1 MTESL
6 VKPSFNSA
14 YLELIGLS
22 ENAPSSAFY
31 STSDYSKLNTLG
43 PSLPKSKVPI
53 PRFGAND
60 SSSSGSTLSLT
71 FKSIKP
77 PFKFSTQLSNVPDN
91 YAVYKIKNDL
101 IESLELL
108 KDAHVVASDLKLLVK
123 GKVIQDTAILS
134 TLVGP
139 GATDIS
145 FMCMVSAPKPVSAE
159 QLAGQLATDE
169 NSDPT
174 DASPNSISDP
184 TSILPATWKKIE
196 LILVEDLGK
205 ENATSALQKLQSA
218 FN

>member
-1 MTESL
+1 MTEAL

-53 PRFGAND
+53 PRSGAND
-60 SSSSGSTLSLT
+60 NSSSSSTLLLT

-101 IESLELL
+101 IESLQLL

-145 FMCMVSAPKPVSAE
+145 FMCMVSAPKSIPAE
-159 QLAGQLATDE
+159 QSVGSPTND

-174 DASPNSISDP
+174 DASPNSMNDP
-184 TSILPATWKKIE
+184 TTILPATWKKIE
-196 LILVEDLGK
+196 SILVEDLGK